1 MRSYID
7 IQWYLG

>member
-1 MRSYID
+1 LDRLLK